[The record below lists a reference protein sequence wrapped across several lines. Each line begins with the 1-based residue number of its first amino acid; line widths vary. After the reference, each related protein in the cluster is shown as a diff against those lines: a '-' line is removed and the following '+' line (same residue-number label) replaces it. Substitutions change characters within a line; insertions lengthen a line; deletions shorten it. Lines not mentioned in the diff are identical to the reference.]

1 MLVRAGEWLKLS
13 KGKRLMMLYNEM
25 IRQHEKRKTRRA

>member
-1 MLVRAGEWLKLS
+1 MLVRAGDWLKLS
-13 KGKRLMMLYNEM
+13 KGKRLMMLYEEM